1 VLVRTFD
8 GFSNV
13 DRFVYVGLD
22 DSMRLLIRRSL
33 VAVDL
38 VILTVSHEV
47 GQLKLPREV
56 EVETKERLTSFSTLP
71 LRKLNGFAGISPC

>member
-1 VLVRTFD
+1 MLVRTFD

-38 VILTVSHEV
+38 LILTVSHEV

-56 EVETKERLTSFSTLP
+56 EVETKERLTSFSTLR